1 MSPIRAVLARVYV
14 ESLDAA
20 LPLYQRLAGD
30 APTRRFG
37 FRDVELAW
45 VGPFLLVA
53 GTPAALA
60 PLRNRAATML
70 VDDLDAVASTI
81 TSAGGALI
89 EGPGESP
96 NGTRLIAEHP
106 DGTVFE
112 YLHIA
117 T

>member
-1 MSPIRAVLARVYV
+1 MSPIREVLARVYV
-14 ESLDAA
+14 ESLDDV

-30 APTRRFG
+30 APTRRFA

-60 PLRNRAATML
+60 PLRNRAATVL
-70 VDDLDAVASTI
+70 VDDLDVVAATI
-81 TSAGGALI
+81 ISAGGALL

-96 NGTRLIAEHP
+96 NGSRLIAEHP

-112 YLHIA
+112 YLHIV